1 MPFQLPDGSELNLHL
16 GRCDERQR
24 HLRHRLPKQPSLW
37 DFAPLIDVLRRE
49 PGLKTFQFTGLTVQ
63 QWLDRLSGDTMAYH
77 RFTDWVTV
85 TLQTEIARD
94 FLAKRPLVPDNHY
107 CIELATPPLHS
118 SLFDAIESLGLRQA
132 TVQHWLGNLR
142 ALSGKGIKPE
152 ELTESGVIQRL
163 EILPANA
170 RLRVREVLERI
181 HLNHV
186 IPRFATESR
195 FGYIAAA
202 PWRSCCQRI
211 PPSEYRR
218 RGLIG
223 KGKEALH
230 IIRYR
235 HPSLAWS
242 IVRTRYQ
249 DLITPLSDWWSVIDE
264 RGKFIQQPWSGFDS
278 PEAAMDYAEYC
289 MSQQF
294 ASWGRSQPIPRW
306 KHYALPGG
314 DGYQEI
320 LLQLDNWVPT
330 YHPRHYRTR
339 NVLVHIRLSIRQT
352 PEGQRVLFLD
362 EVQSDWHAD
371 LHNANQ
377 NQPGHTAQVS
387 SAPFRKEWP
396 LLALKLML
404 WWAQRQNCQG
414 LAWSTEELQDAR
426 WGEHSPPLLLYR
438 KLLPEAAAA
447 LAKTLALN
455 LGKTSLTVRNQR
467 RNVKWTE
474 EGWRVCNARGIPVTK
489 SFRRLAQAEHFA
501 NLTGSFTEV
510 TVPVL
515 WIQQLGPIKSIPL
528 YGLGAEQDWLVLS
541 EVV

>member
-24 HLRHRLPKQPSLW
+24 HLRHTLPQQPNLW

-49 PGLKTFQFTGLTVQ
+49 SGLKTFQFTGLTVQ
-63 QWLDRLSGDTMAYH
+63 QWLGRLSGDASAYQ
-77 RFTDWVTV
+77 RFTDWVTI
-85 TLQTEIARD
+85 TLQTNVALE
-94 FLAKRPLVPDNHY
+94 FFAKRPRVPDNHY
-107 CIELATPPLHS
+107 CIELAKPPLHS
-118 SLFDAIESLGLRQA
+118 SLFNAVESIGLRQA
-132 TVQHWLGNLR
+132 TVHHWLGNLR

-152 ELTESGVIQRL
+152 ELNESGVIQRL
-163 EILPANA
+163 ELLPANA
-170 RLRVREVLERI
+170 RLQLREVLERI
-181 HLNHV
+181 QLNHV

-202 PWRSCCQRI
+202 SWRPCCQRI
-211 PPSEYRR
+211 PPGEYRR

-223 KGKEALH
+223 QGKEALH

-278 PEAAMDYAEYC
+278 PEAAMDYAEYR

-294 ASWGRSQPIPRW
+294 ASWGRNQPVPRW

-339 NVLVHIRLSIRQT
+339 NVLVHIRLSIRTT
-352 PEGQRVLFLD
+352 PEGRRVLFLD

-426 WGEHSPPLLLYR
+426 WGAYGPPLLLYR

-447 LAKTLALN
+447 LAKTLDLN
-455 LGKTSLTVRNQR
+455 LDKTRLSVRTQHR
-467 RNVKWTE
+467 HVKWTE
-474 EGWRVCNARGIPVTK
+474 QGWRVCNAQGTPVTK
-489 SFRRLAQAEHFA
+489 PFRRIAQADHFA

-510 TVPVL
+510 MVPVMWL
-515 WIQQLGPIKSIPL
+515 QQLGPIKSIPL
-528 YGLGAEQDWLVLS
+528 YGLATKHDWLVLS
-541 EVV
+541 GGL

>member
-24 HLRHRLPKQPSLW
+24 HLRHTLPQQPNLW
-37 DFAPLIDVLRRE
+37 AFAPLIDVLRRE

-63 QWLDRLSGDTMAYH
+63 QWLGRLSGDVSAYQ
-77 RFTDWVTV
+77 RFTDWVTI
-85 TLQTEIARD
+85 TLQTNVALE
-94 FLAKRPLVPDNHY
+94 FFAKRPRVPDNHY
-107 CIELATPPLHS
+107 CIELAKPPLHS
-118 SLFDAIESLGLRQA
+118 SLFNAVESIGLRQA
-132 TVQHWLGNLR
+132 TVHHWLGNLR

-152 ELTESGVIQRL
+152 ELNESGVMQRL
-163 EILPANA
+163 EMLPADD
-170 RLRVREVLERI
+170 RLQLREVLERI

-186 IPRFATESR
+186 IPCFATESR

-202 PWRSCCQRI
+202 SWRPCCQRI
-211 PPSEYRR
+211 LPGEYRR

-223 KGKEALH
+223 QGKEALH

-264 RGKFIQQPWSGFDS
+264 RGKFIQQPWSGFES
-278 PEAAMDYAEYC
+278 PEAAMDYAEYR

-339 NVLVHIRLSIRQT
+339 NVLIHIRLSIRQT

-377 NQPGHTAQVS
+377 NQPGHTAKVS

-455 LGKTSLTVRNQR
+455 LGKTRLTVRNQR

-489 SFRRLAQAEHFA
+489 SFRRMAQAEHFA
-501 NLTGSFTEV
+501 NLTGSFSEV
-510 TVPVL
+510 TVPVM

-528 YGLGAEQDWLVLS
+528 YGLGTQQDWLVLS